1 MNYNET
7 SQWAADLGSGYSSIR
22 PLGEGGMGTLYRAH
36 KDSLDVDVVIK
47 RVKQKFKGRMD
58 ERAEA
63 NILKTLKHKYLP
75 RIYDVIE
82 SPSGYVYTIMDM
94 IPGENMQNYV
104 KTHGPVSQKLAYRWA
119 CQLCE
124 VIAYLHSQ
132 VPPILHCDI
141 KPSNIMITPNED
153 ICVIDFNTS
162 LVFSKGVLAIGA
174 TPGYAAPEQYTRP
187 GASPDTIETVP
198 LEETMPLRGYK
209 DAFAYQ
215 NVRSNKGPSGR
226 GVSNS
231 VTAAQATN
239 AGGYGTISKRTD
251 VYGIG
256 ATLYYAITGQQPGH
270 SLKDVRPITSYKL
283 KFSRSFLLIIARA
296 MKKRQEERFCD
307 AQEML
312 RALQDIHA
320 IDGRY
325 KKVVHS
331 QRVVAAV
338 SLVLAVSGTLAILFG
353 VQRIGVERYAAY
365 DALVRK
371 GRTAAD
377 EMRFDEAEQ
386 DLQQAIA
393 IYDDQLE
400 AYVEQAVLL
409 YRQGKYQECI
419 DAVETTQSRELKYYS
434 RQSVANLYNV
444 AAEAYYEL
452 ESYESAATM
461 YQKAIGYSPDILS
474 YYQGETTALIQLGD
488 YSGADEVLAEMAKA
502 VPDAEQSGAYQVV
515 QSELL
520 RKQGDLPDALDAARK
535 AIGSADG
542 NDQLAR
548 AYRLA
553 ASICEDIGDSMLSE
567 EINLLNQGIEQL
579 PDGYYNALAG
589 QLASAYIRQAEA
601 TGNPGYQ
608 KDALRTYQQLEKNG
622 NTTLEVRL
630 NIAMLQ
636 YQLHDFS
643 KAIDGIFYP
652 YHEDLK
658 DVFQE
663 MPLGNASAMMNQG
676 LSIWKGKWSGK
687 GHATHV
693 SGIIGADFDNG
704 KGICGVAPNAKL
716 YGVDWS
722 DSPLYRTI
730 DKKKPTFG
738 DGSNLYCMKIAM
750 LYLVVE
756 KQCQVINISQSA
768 FGVEVRCNASNN
780 NDDAINVINKFNEE
794 FASFLKYVR
803 ELSKMEFIICK
814 CANNDNNHDL
824 FFSKD
829 ADDDFNLPYILH
841 HKKFIS
847 ISAARIR
854 NVLRDKATGQYTI
867 VFTPMISAQN
877 GIMDVFMSAESQ
889 NYEASIVSA
898 TCVSCPDLKVSNN
911 RISNLVFTANQPLR
925 IDIQLDYHDYCSME
939 VKAYGNQV

>member
-7 SQWAADLGSGYSSIR
+7 SQWAADLGSGYSAIR

-141 KPSNIMITPNED
+141 KPSNIMITPADD

-187 GASPDTIETVP
+187 GAPDTIETVP

-215 NVRSNKGPSGR
+215 NVRSNKDPSGR

-296 MKKRQEERFCD
+296 MMKRQEERFCD

-474 YYQGETTALIQLGD
+474 YYQGEATALIQLGD

-643 KAIDGIFYP
+643 KAMEMLQALKKDYP
-652 YHEDLK
+652 KDYRVYKWLAFVQGELDLQNGASYTK
-658 DVFQE
+658 T
-663 MPLGNASAMMNQG
+663 LGYYETAAE
-676 LSIWKGKWSGK
+676 
-687 GHATHV
+687 
-693 SGIIGADFDNG
+693 
-704 KGICGVAPNAKL
+704 
-716 YGVDWS
+716 
-722 DSPLYRTI
+722 LYRAEQA
-730 DKKKPTFG
+730 
-738 DGSNLYCMKIAM
+738 S
-750 LYLVVE
+750 
-756 KQCQVINISQSA
+756 
-768 FGVEVRCNASNN
+768 GVYDPQMDELDRMARNN
-780 NDDAINVINKFNEE
+780 W
-794 FASFLKYVR
+794 
-803 ELSKMEFIICK
+803 
-814 CANNDNNHDL
+814 
-824 FFSKD
+824 
-829 ADDDFNLPYILH
+829 
-841 HKKFIS
+841 
-847 ISAARIR
+847 
-854 NVLRDKATGQYTI
+854 Q
-867 VFTPMISAQN
+867 
-877 GIMDVFMSAESQ
+877 
-889 NYEASIVSA
+889 
-898 TCVSCPDLKVSNN
+898 
-911 RISNLVFTANQPLR
+911 
-925 IDIQLDYHDYCSME
+925 
-939 VKAYGNQV
+939 

>member
-7 SQWAADLGSGYSSIR
+7 SQWAADLGSGYSAIR

-141 KPSNIMITPNED
+141 KPSNIMITPADD

-198 LEETMPLRGYK
+198 LEETIPLRGYK

-215 NVRSNKGPSGR
+215 NVRSNKDPSGR
-226 GVSNS
+226 GMSNS

-296 MKKRQEERFCD
+296 MMKRQEERFCD

-474 YYQGETTALIQLGD
+474 YYQGEATALIQLGD

-643 KAIDGIFYP
+643 KAMEMLQALKKDYP
-652 YHEDLK
+652 KDYRVYKWLAFVQGELDLQNGASYTK
-658 DVFQE
+658 T
-663 MPLGNASAMMNQG
+663 LGYYETAAE
-676 LSIWKGKWSGK
+676 
-687 GHATHV
+687 
-693 SGIIGADFDNG
+693 
-704 KGICGVAPNAKL
+704 
-716 YGVDWS
+716 
-722 DSPLYRTI
+722 LYRAEQA
-730 DKKKPTFG
+730 
-738 DGSNLYCMKIAM
+738 S
-750 LYLVVE
+750 
-756 KQCQVINISQSA
+756 
-768 FGVEVRCNASNN
+768 GVYDPQMDELDRMARNN
-780 NDDAINVINKFNEE
+780 W
-794 FASFLKYVR
+794 
-803 ELSKMEFIICK
+803 
-814 CANNDNNHDL
+814 
-824 FFSKD
+824 
-829 ADDDFNLPYILH
+829 
-841 HKKFIS
+841 
-847 ISAARIR
+847 
-854 NVLRDKATGQYTI
+854 Q
-867 VFTPMISAQN
+867 
-877 GIMDVFMSAESQ
+877 
-889 NYEASIVSA
+889 
-898 TCVSCPDLKVSNN
+898 
-911 RISNLVFTANQPLR
+911 
-925 IDIQLDYHDYCSME
+925 
-939 VKAYGNQV
+939 

>member
-7 SQWAADLGSGYSSIR
+7 SQWAADLGSGYSAIR

-82 SPSGYVYTIMDM
+82 NPSGYVYTIMDM

-141 KPSNIMITPNED
+141 KPSNIMITPAGD

-215 NVRSNKGPSGR
+215 NVRSNKDPSGR

-296 MKKRQEERFCD
+296 MMKRQEERFCD

-474 YYQGETTALIQLGD
+474 YYQGEATALIQLGD

-643 KAIDGIFYP
+643 KAMEMLQALKKDYP
-652 YHEDLK
+652 KDYRVYKWLAFVQGELDLQNGASYTK
-658 DVFQE
+658 T
-663 MPLGNASAMMNQG
+663 LGYYETAAE
-676 LSIWKGKWSGK
+676 
-687 GHATHV
+687 
-693 SGIIGADFDNG
+693 
-704 KGICGVAPNAKL
+704 
-716 YGVDWS
+716 
-722 DSPLYRTI
+722 LYRAEQA
-730 DKKKPTFG
+730 
-738 DGSNLYCMKIAM
+738 S
-750 LYLVVE
+750 
-756 KQCQVINISQSA
+756 
-768 FGVEVRCNASNN
+768 GVYDPQMDELDRMARNN
-780 NDDAINVINKFNEE
+780 W
-794 FASFLKYVR
+794 
-803 ELSKMEFIICK
+803 
-814 CANNDNNHDL
+814 
-824 FFSKD
+824 
-829 ADDDFNLPYILH
+829 
-841 HKKFIS
+841 
-847 ISAARIR
+847 
-854 NVLRDKATGQYTI
+854 Q
-867 VFTPMISAQN
+867 
-877 GIMDVFMSAESQ
+877 
-889 NYEASIVSA
+889 
-898 TCVSCPDLKVSNN
+898 
-911 RISNLVFTANQPLR
+911 
-925 IDIQLDYHDYCSME
+925 
-939 VKAYGNQV
+939 

>member
-1 MNYNET
+1 MCMNYNET
-7 SQWAADLGSGYSSIR
+7 SQWAADLGSGYSAIR

-141 KPSNIMITPNED
+141 KPSNIMITPADD

-215 NVRSNKGPSGR
+215 NVRSNKDPSGR

-296 MKKRQEERFCD
+296 MMKRQEERFCD

-434 RQSVANLYNV
+434 KQSVANLYNV

-474 YYQGETTALIQLGD
+474 YYQGEATALIQLGD

-643 KAIDGIFYP
+643 KAMEMLQALKKDYP
-652 YHEDLK
+652 KDYRVYKWLAFVQGELDLQNGASYTK
-658 DVFQE
+658 T
-663 MPLGNASAMMNQG
+663 LGYYETAAE
-676 LSIWKGKWSGK
+676 
-687 GHATHV
+687 
-693 SGIIGADFDNG
+693 
-704 KGICGVAPNAKL
+704 
-716 YGVDWS
+716 
-722 DSPLYRTI
+722 LYRAEQA
-730 DKKKPTFG
+730 
-738 DGSNLYCMKIAM
+738 S
-750 LYLVVE
+750 
-756 KQCQVINISQSA
+756 
-768 FGVEVRCNASNN
+768 GVYDPQMDELDRMARNN
-780 NDDAINVINKFNEE
+780 W
-794 FASFLKYVR
+794 
-803 ELSKMEFIICK
+803 
-814 CANNDNNHDL
+814 
-824 FFSKD
+824 
-829 ADDDFNLPYILH
+829 
-841 HKKFIS
+841 
-847 ISAARIR
+847 
-854 NVLRDKATGQYTI
+854 Q
-867 VFTPMISAQN
+867 
-877 GIMDVFMSAESQ
+877 
-889 NYEASIVSA
+889 
-898 TCVSCPDLKVSNN
+898 
-911 RISNLVFTANQPLR
+911 
-925 IDIQLDYHDYCSME
+925 
-939 VKAYGNQV
+939 

>member
-1 MNYNET
+1 MNYNEI
-7 SQWAADLGSGYSSIR
+7 SQWAADLGSGYSAIR

-141 KPSNIMITPNED
+141 KPSNIMITPAGD

-215 NVRSNKGPSGR
+215 NVRSNKDPSGR

-296 MKKRQEERFCD
+296 MMKRQEERFCD

-400 AYVEQAVLL
+400 AYVEQVVLL

-474 YYQGETTALIQLGD
+474 YYQGEATALIQLGD

-643 KAIDGIFYP
+643 KAMEMLQALKKDYP
-652 YHEDLK
+652 KDYRVYKWLAFVQGELDLQNGASYTK
-658 DVFQE
+658 T
-663 MPLGNASAMMNQG
+663 LGYYETAAE
-676 LSIWKGKWSGK
+676 
-687 GHATHV
+687 
-693 SGIIGADFDNG
+693 
-704 KGICGVAPNAKL
+704 
-716 YGVDWS
+716 
-722 DSPLYRTI
+722 LYRAEQA
-730 DKKKPTFG
+730 
-738 DGSNLYCMKIAM
+738 S
-750 LYLVVE
+750 
-756 KQCQVINISQSA
+756 
-768 FGVEVRCNASNN
+768 GVYDPQMDELDRMARNN
-780 NDDAINVINKFNEE
+780 W
-794 FASFLKYVR
+794 
-803 ELSKMEFIICK
+803 
-814 CANNDNNHDL
+814 
-824 FFSKD
+824 
-829 ADDDFNLPYILH
+829 
-841 HKKFIS
+841 
-847 ISAARIR
+847 
-854 NVLRDKATGQYTI
+854 Q
-867 VFTPMISAQN
+867 
-877 GIMDVFMSAESQ
+877 
-889 NYEASIVSA
+889 
-898 TCVSCPDLKVSNN
+898 
-911 RISNLVFTANQPLR
+911 
-925 IDIQLDYHDYCSME
+925 
-939 VKAYGNQV
+939 

>member
-1 MNYNET
+1 MCMNYNET
-7 SQWAADLGSGYSSIR
+7 SQWAADLGSGYSAIR

-141 KPSNIMITPNED
+141 KPSNIMITPADD

-198 LEETMPLRGYK
+198 LEETIPLRGYK

-215 NVRSNKGPSGR
+215 NVRSNKDPSGR
-226 GVSNS
+226 GMSNS

-296 MKKRQEERFCD
+296 MMKRQEERFCD

-474 YYQGETTALIQLGD
+474 YYQGEATALIQLGD

-643 KAIDGIFYP
+643 KAMEMLQALKKDYP
-652 YHEDLK
+652 KDYRVYKWLAFVQGELDLQNGASYTK
-658 DVFQE
+658 T
-663 MPLGNASAMMNQG
+663 LGYYETAAE
-676 LSIWKGKWSGK
+676 
-687 GHATHV
+687 
-693 SGIIGADFDNG
+693 
-704 KGICGVAPNAKL
+704 
-716 YGVDWS
+716 
-722 DSPLYRTI
+722 LYRAEQA
-730 DKKKPTFG
+730 
-738 DGSNLYCMKIAM
+738 S
-750 LYLVVE
+750 
-756 KQCQVINISQSA
+756 
-768 FGVEVRCNASNN
+768 GVYDPQMDELDRMARNN
-780 NDDAINVINKFNEE
+780 W
-794 FASFLKYVR
+794 
-803 ELSKMEFIICK
+803 
-814 CANNDNNHDL
+814 
-824 FFSKD
+824 
-829 ADDDFNLPYILH
+829 
-841 HKKFIS
+841 
-847 ISAARIR
+847 
-854 NVLRDKATGQYTI
+854 Q
-867 VFTPMISAQN
+867 
-877 GIMDVFMSAESQ
+877 
-889 NYEASIVSA
+889 
-898 TCVSCPDLKVSNN
+898 
-911 RISNLVFTANQPLR
+911 
-925 IDIQLDYHDYCSME
+925 
-939 VKAYGNQV
+939 

>member
-7 SQWAADLGSGYSSIR
+7 SQWAADLGSGYSAIR

-141 KPSNIMITPNED
+141 KPSNIMITPAGD

-215 NVRSNKGPSGR
+215 NVRSNKDPSGR

-296 MKKRQEERFCD
+296 MMKRQEERFCD

-474 YYQGETTALIQLGD
+474 YYQGEATALIQLGD

-567 EINLLNQGIEQL
+567 EINLLNQGIEPL

-643 KAIDGIFYP
+643 KAMEMLQALKKDYP
-652 YHEDLK
+652 KDYRVYKWLAFVQGELDLQNGASYTK
-658 DVFQE
+658 T
-663 MPLGNASAMMNQG
+663 LGYYETAAE
-676 LSIWKGKWSGK
+676 
-687 GHATHV
+687 
-693 SGIIGADFDNG
+693 
-704 KGICGVAPNAKL
+704 
-716 YGVDWS
+716 
-722 DSPLYRTI
+722 LYRAEQA
-730 DKKKPTFG
+730 
-738 DGSNLYCMKIAM
+738 S
-750 LYLVVE
+750 
-756 KQCQVINISQSA
+756 
-768 FGVEVRCNASNN
+768 GVYDPQMDELDRMARNN
-780 NDDAINVINKFNEE
+780 W
-794 FASFLKYVR
+794 
-803 ELSKMEFIICK
+803 
-814 CANNDNNHDL
+814 
-824 FFSKD
+824 
-829 ADDDFNLPYILH
+829 
-841 HKKFIS
+841 
-847 ISAARIR
+847 
-854 NVLRDKATGQYTI
+854 Q
-867 VFTPMISAQN
+867 
-877 GIMDVFMSAESQ
+877 
-889 NYEASIVSA
+889 
-898 TCVSCPDLKVSNN
+898 
-911 RISNLVFTANQPLR
+911 
-925 IDIQLDYHDYCSME
+925 
-939 VKAYGNQV
+939 

>member
-7 SQWAADLGSGYSSIR
+7 SQWAADLGSGYSAIR

-141 KPSNIMITPNED
+141 KPSNIMITPAGD

-215 NVRSNKGPSGR
+215 NVRSNKDPSGR

-296 MKKRQEERFCD
+296 MMKRQEERFCD

-474 YYQGETTALIQLGD
+474 YYQGEAPALIQLGD

-643 KAIDGIFYP
+643 KAMEMLQALKKDYP
-652 YHEDLK
+652 KDYRVYKWLAFVQGELDLQNGASYTK
-658 DVFQE
+658 T
-663 MPLGNASAMMNQG
+663 LGYYETAAE
-676 LSIWKGKWSGK
+676 
-687 GHATHV
+687 
-693 SGIIGADFDNG
+693 
-704 KGICGVAPNAKL
+704 
-716 YGVDWS
+716 
-722 DSPLYRTI
+722 LYRAEQA
-730 DKKKPTFG
+730 
-738 DGSNLYCMKIAM
+738 S
-750 LYLVVE
+750 
-756 KQCQVINISQSA
+756 
-768 FGVEVRCNASNN
+768 GVYDPQMDELDRMARNN
-780 NDDAINVINKFNEE
+780 W
-794 FASFLKYVR
+794 
-803 ELSKMEFIICK
+803 
-814 CANNDNNHDL
+814 
-824 FFSKD
+824 
-829 ADDDFNLPYILH
+829 
-841 HKKFIS
+841 
-847 ISAARIR
+847 
-854 NVLRDKATGQYTI
+854 Q
-867 VFTPMISAQN
+867 
-877 GIMDVFMSAESQ
+877 
-889 NYEASIVSA
+889 
-898 TCVSCPDLKVSNN
+898 
-911 RISNLVFTANQPLR
+911 
-925 IDIQLDYHDYCSME
+925 
-939 VKAYGNQV
+939 

>member
-7 SQWAADLGSGYSSIR
+7 SQWAADLGSGYSAIR

-58 ERAEA
+58 ERAGA

-141 KPSNIMITPNED
+141 KPSNIMITPADD

-215 NVRSNKGPSGR
+215 NVRSNKDPSGR

-296 MKKRQEERFCD
+296 MMKRQEERFCD

-474 YYQGETTALIQLGD
+474 YYQGEATALIQLGD

-643 KAIDGIFYP
+643 KAMEMLQALKKDYP
-652 YHEDLK
+652 KDYRVYKWLAFVQGELDLQNGASYTK
-658 DVFQE
+658 
-663 MPLGNASAMMNQG
+663 PLGYYETAAE
-676 LSIWKGKWSGK
+676 
-687 GHATHV
+687 
-693 SGIIGADFDNG
+693 
-704 KGICGVAPNAKL
+704 
-716 YGVDWS
+716 
-722 DSPLYRTI
+722 LYRAEQA
-730 DKKKPTFG
+730 
-738 DGSNLYCMKIAM
+738 S
-750 LYLVVE
+750 
-756 KQCQVINISQSA
+756 
-768 FGVEVRCNASNN
+768 GVYDPQMDELDRMARNN
-780 NDDAINVINKFNEE
+780 W
-794 FASFLKYVR
+794 
-803 ELSKMEFIICK
+803 
-814 CANNDNNHDL
+814 
-824 FFSKD
+824 
-829 ADDDFNLPYILH
+829 
-841 HKKFIS
+841 
-847 ISAARIR
+847 
-854 NVLRDKATGQYTI
+854 Q
-867 VFTPMISAQN
+867 
-877 GIMDVFMSAESQ
+877 
-889 NYEASIVSA
+889 
-898 TCVSCPDLKVSNN
+898 
-911 RISNLVFTANQPLR
+911 
-925 IDIQLDYHDYCSME
+925 
-939 VKAYGNQV
+939 

>member
-7 SQWAADLGSGYSSIR
+7 SQWAADLGSGYSAIR

-36 KDSLDVDVVIK
+36 KDSLDIDVVIK

-141 KPSNIMITPNED
+141 KPSNIMITPADD

-215 NVRSNKGPSGR
+215 NVRSNKDPSGR

-296 MKKRQEERFCD
+296 MMKRQEERFCD

-474 YYQGETTALIQLGD
+474 YYQGEATALIQLGD

-643 KAIDGIFYP
+643 KAMEMLQALKKDYP
-652 YHEDLK
+652 KDYRVYKWLAFVQGELDLQNGASYTK
-658 DVFQE
+658 T
-663 MPLGNASAMMNQG
+663 LGYYETAAE
-676 LSIWKGKWSGK
+676 
-687 GHATHV
+687 
-693 SGIIGADFDNG
+693 
-704 KGICGVAPNAKL
+704 
-716 YGVDWS
+716 
-722 DSPLYRTI
+722 LYRAEQA
-730 DKKKPTFG
+730 
-738 DGSNLYCMKIAM
+738 S
-750 LYLVVE
+750 
-756 KQCQVINISQSA
+756 
-768 FGVEVRCNASNN
+768 GVYDPQMDELDRMARNN
-780 NDDAINVINKFNEE
+780 W
-794 FASFLKYVR
+794 
-803 ELSKMEFIICK
+803 
-814 CANNDNNHDL
+814 
-824 FFSKD
+824 
-829 ADDDFNLPYILH
+829 
-841 HKKFIS
+841 
-847 ISAARIR
+847 
-854 NVLRDKATGQYTI
+854 Q
-867 VFTPMISAQN
+867 
-877 GIMDVFMSAESQ
+877 
-889 NYEASIVSA
+889 
-898 TCVSCPDLKVSNN
+898 
-911 RISNLVFTANQPLR
+911 
-925 IDIQLDYHDYCSME
+925 
-939 VKAYGNQV
+939 

>member
-7 SQWAADLGSGYSSIR
+7 SQWAADLGSGYSAIR

-141 KPSNIMITPNED
+141 KPSNIMITPAGD

-215 NVRSNKGPSGR
+215 NVRSNKDPSGR

-296 MKKRQEERFCD
+296 MMKRQEERFCD

-474 YYQGETTALIQLGD
+474 YYQGEATALIQLGD

-643 KAIDGIFYP
+643 KAMEMLQALKKDYP
-652 YHEDLK
+652 K
-658 DVFQE
+658 DYRVYKWLAFVQGE
-663 MPLGNASAMMNQG
+663 LDSQNGASYTKTLGYYETAAE
-676 LSIWKGKWSGK
+676 
-687 GHATHV
+687 
-693 SGIIGADFDNG
+693 
-704 KGICGVAPNAKL
+704 
-716 YGVDWS
+716 
-722 DSPLYRTI
+722 LYRAEQA
-730 DKKKPTFG
+730 
-738 DGSNLYCMKIAM
+738 S
-750 LYLVVE
+750 
-756 KQCQVINISQSA
+756 
-768 FGVEVRCNASNN
+768 GVYDPQMDELDRMARNN
-780 NDDAINVINKFNEE
+780 W
-794 FASFLKYVR
+794 
-803 ELSKMEFIICK
+803 
-814 CANNDNNHDL
+814 
-824 FFSKD
+824 
-829 ADDDFNLPYILH
+829 
-841 HKKFIS
+841 
-847 ISAARIR
+847 
-854 NVLRDKATGQYTI
+854 Q
-867 VFTPMISAQN
+867 
-877 GIMDVFMSAESQ
+877 
-889 NYEASIVSA
+889 
-898 TCVSCPDLKVSNN
+898 
-911 RISNLVFTANQPLR
+911 
-925 IDIQLDYHDYCSME
+925 
-939 VKAYGNQV
+939 

>member
-7 SQWAADLGSGYSSIR
+7 SQWAADFGSGYSAIR

-141 KPSNIMITPNED
+141 KPSNIMITPADD

-215 NVRSNKGPSGR
+215 NVRSNKDPSGR

-296 MKKRQEERFCD
+296 MMKRQEERFCD

-474 YYQGETTALIQLGD
+474 YYQGEATALIQLGD

-643 KAIDGIFYP
+643 KAMEMLQALKKDYP
-652 YHEDLK
+652 KDYRVYKWLAFVQGELDLQNGASYTK
-658 DVFQE
+658 T
-663 MPLGNASAMMNQG
+663 LGYYETAAE
-676 LSIWKGKWSGK
+676 
-687 GHATHV
+687 
-693 SGIIGADFDNG
+693 
-704 KGICGVAPNAKL
+704 
-716 YGVDWS
+716 
-722 DSPLYRTI
+722 LYRAEQA
-730 DKKKPTFG
+730 
-738 DGSNLYCMKIAM
+738 S
-750 LYLVVE
+750 
-756 KQCQVINISQSA
+756 
-768 FGVEVRCNASNN
+768 GVYDPQMDELDRMARNN
-780 NDDAINVINKFNEE
+780 W
-794 FASFLKYVR
+794 
-803 ELSKMEFIICK
+803 
-814 CANNDNNHDL
+814 
-824 FFSKD
+824 
-829 ADDDFNLPYILH
+829 
-841 HKKFIS
+841 
-847 ISAARIR
+847 
-854 NVLRDKATGQYTI
+854 Q
-867 VFTPMISAQN
+867 
-877 GIMDVFMSAESQ
+877 
-889 NYEASIVSA
+889 
-898 TCVSCPDLKVSNN
+898 
-911 RISNLVFTANQPLR
+911 
-925 IDIQLDYHDYCSME
+925 
-939 VKAYGNQV
+939 

>member
-7 SQWAADLGSGYSSIR
+7 SQWAADLGSGYSAIR

-124 VIAYLHSQ
+124 VIAYLHTQ

-141 KPSNIMITPNED
+141 KPSNIMITPADD

-215 NVRSNKGPSGR
+215 NVRSNKDPSGR

-296 MKKRQEERFCD
+296 MMKRQEERFCD

-474 YYQGETTALIQLGD
+474 YYQGEATALIQLGD

-643 KAIDGIFYP
+643 KAMEMLQALKKDYP
-652 YHEDLK
+652 KDYRVYKWLAFVQGELDLQNGASYTK
-658 DVFQE
+658 T
-663 MPLGNASAMMNQG
+663 LGYYETAAE
-676 LSIWKGKWSGK
+676 
-687 GHATHV
+687 
-693 SGIIGADFDNG
+693 
-704 KGICGVAPNAKL
+704 
-716 YGVDWS
+716 
-722 DSPLYRTI
+722 LYRAEQA
-730 DKKKPTFG
+730 
-738 DGSNLYCMKIAM
+738 S
-750 LYLVVE
+750 
-756 KQCQVINISQSA
+756 
-768 FGVEVRCNASNN
+768 GVYDPQMDELDRMARNN
-780 NDDAINVINKFNEE
+780 W
-794 FASFLKYVR
+794 
-803 ELSKMEFIICK
+803 
-814 CANNDNNHDL
+814 
-824 FFSKD
+824 
-829 ADDDFNLPYILH
+829 
-841 HKKFIS
+841 
-847 ISAARIR
+847 
-854 NVLRDKATGQYTI
+854 Q
-867 VFTPMISAQN
+867 
-877 GIMDVFMSAESQ
+877 
-889 NYEASIVSA
+889 
-898 TCVSCPDLKVSNN
+898 
-911 RISNLVFTANQPLR
+911 
-925 IDIQLDYHDYCSME
+925 
-939 VKAYGNQV
+939 

>member
-7 SQWAADLGSGYSSIR
+7 SQWAADLGSGYSAIR

-63 NILKTLKHKYLP
+63 NILKMLKHKYLP

-141 KPSNIMITPNED
+141 KPSNIMITPAGD

-215 NVRSNKGPSGR
+215 NVRSNKDPSGR

-296 MKKRQEERFCD
+296 MMKRQEERFCD

-474 YYQGETTALIQLGD
+474 YYQGEATALIQLGD

-643 KAIDGIFYP
+643 KAMEMLQALKKDYP
-652 YHEDLK
+652 KDYRVYKWLAFVQGELDLQNGASYTK
-658 DVFQE
+658 T
-663 MPLGNASAMMNQG
+663 LGYYETAAE
-676 LSIWKGKWSGK
+676 
-687 GHATHV
+687 
-693 SGIIGADFDNG
+693 
-704 KGICGVAPNAKL
+704 
-716 YGVDWS
+716 
-722 DSPLYRTI
+722 LYRAEQA
-730 DKKKPTFG
+730 
-738 DGSNLYCMKIAM
+738 S
-750 LYLVVE
+750 
-756 KQCQVINISQSA
+756 
-768 FGVEVRCNASNN
+768 GVYDPQMDELDRMARNN
-780 NDDAINVINKFNEE
+780 W
-794 FASFLKYVR
+794 
-803 ELSKMEFIICK
+803 
-814 CANNDNNHDL
+814 
-824 FFSKD
+824 
-829 ADDDFNLPYILH
+829 
-841 HKKFIS
+841 
-847 ISAARIR
+847 
-854 NVLRDKATGQYTI
+854 Q
-867 VFTPMISAQN
+867 
-877 GIMDVFMSAESQ
+877 
-889 NYEASIVSA
+889 
-898 TCVSCPDLKVSNN
+898 
-911 RISNLVFTANQPLR
+911 
-925 IDIQLDYHDYCSME
+925 
-939 VKAYGNQV
+939 

>member
-7 SQWAADLGSGYSSIR
+7 SQWAADLGSGYSAIR

-141 KPSNIMITPNED
+141 KPSNIMITPADD

-215 NVRSNKGPSGR
+215 NVRSNKDPSGR

-296 MKKRQEERFCD
+296 MMKRQEERFCD

-474 YYQGETTALIQLGD
+474 YYQGEATALIQLGD

-579 PDGYYNALAG
+579 HDGYYNALAG

-643 KAIDGIFYP
+643 KAMEMLQALKKDYP
-652 YHEDLK
+652 KDYRVYKWLAFVQGELDLQNGASYTK
-658 DVFQE
+658 T
-663 MPLGNASAMMNQG
+663 LGYYETAAE
-676 LSIWKGKWSGK
+676 
-687 GHATHV
+687 
-693 SGIIGADFDNG
+693 
-704 KGICGVAPNAKL
+704 
-716 YGVDWS
+716 
-722 DSPLYRTI
+722 LYRAEQA
-730 DKKKPTFG
+730 
-738 DGSNLYCMKIAM
+738 S
-750 LYLVVE
+750 
-756 KQCQVINISQSA
+756 
-768 FGVEVRCNASNN
+768 GVYDPQMDELDRMARNN
-780 NDDAINVINKFNEE
+780 W
-794 FASFLKYVR
+794 
-803 ELSKMEFIICK
+803 
-814 CANNDNNHDL
+814 
-824 FFSKD
+824 
-829 ADDDFNLPYILH
+829 
-841 HKKFIS
+841 
-847 ISAARIR
+847 
-854 NVLRDKATGQYTI
+854 Q
-867 VFTPMISAQN
+867 
-877 GIMDVFMSAESQ
+877 
-889 NYEASIVSA
+889 
-898 TCVSCPDLKVSNN
+898 
-911 RISNLVFTANQPLR
+911 
-925 IDIQLDYHDYCSME
+925 
-939 VKAYGNQV
+939 

>member
-1 MNYNET
+1 MCMNYNET
-7 SQWAADLGSGYSSIR
+7 SQWAADLGSSYSAIR

-141 KPSNIMITPNED
+141 KPSNIMITPADD

-215 NVRSNKGPSGR
+215 NVRSNKDPSGR

-296 MKKRQEERFCD
+296 MMKRQEERFCD

-474 YYQGETTALIQLGD
+474 YYQGEATALIQLGD

-643 KAIDGIFYP
+643 KAMEMLQALKKDYP
-652 YHEDLK
+652 KDYRVYKWLAFVQGELDLQNGASYTK
-658 DVFQE
+658 T
-663 MPLGNASAMMNQG
+663 LGYYETAAE
-676 LSIWKGKWSGK
+676 
-687 GHATHV
+687 
-693 SGIIGADFDNG
+693 
-704 KGICGVAPNAKL
+704 
-716 YGVDWS
+716 
-722 DSPLYRTI
+722 LYRAEQA
-730 DKKKPTFG
+730 
-738 DGSNLYCMKIAM
+738 S
-750 LYLVVE
+750 
-756 KQCQVINISQSA
+756 
-768 FGVEVRCNASNN
+768 GVYDPQMDELDRMARNN
-780 NDDAINVINKFNEE
+780 W
-794 FASFLKYVR
+794 
-803 ELSKMEFIICK
+803 
-814 CANNDNNHDL
+814 
-824 FFSKD
+824 
-829 ADDDFNLPYILH
+829 
-841 HKKFIS
+841 
-847 ISAARIR
+847 
-854 NVLRDKATGQYTI
+854 Q
-867 VFTPMISAQN
+867 
-877 GIMDVFMSAESQ
+877 
-889 NYEASIVSA
+889 
-898 TCVSCPDLKVSNN
+898 
-911 RISNLVFTANQPLR
+911 
-925 IDIQLDYHDYCSME
+925 
-939 VKAYGNQV
+939 

>member
-1 MNYNET
+1 MCMNYNET

-296 MKKRQEERFCD
+296 MMKRQEERFCD

-452 ESYESAATM
+452 ESYESAAMM

-474 YYQGETTALIQLGD
+474 YYQGEATALIQLGD
-488 YSGADEVLAEMAKA
+488 YSGADEVLAEMVKA

-548 AYRLA
+548 AYHLA

-643 KAIDGIFYP
+643 KAMEMLQALKNDYP
-652 YHEDLK
+652 KDYRVYKWLAFVQGELDLQNGASYTK
-658 DVFQE
+658 T
-663 MPLGNASAMMNQG
+663 LGYYETAAE
-676 LSIWKGKWSGK
+676 
-687 GHATHV
+687 
-693 SGIIGADFDNG
+693 
-704 KGICGVAPNAKL
+704 
-716 YGVDWS
+716 
-722 DSPLYRTI
+722 LYRAEQA
-730 DKKKPTFG
+730 
-738 DGSNLYCMKIAM
+738 S
-750 LYLVVE
+750 
-756 KQCQVINISQSA
+756 
-768 FGVEVRCNASNN
+768 GVYDPQMDELDRMARNN
-780 NDDAINVINKFNEE
+780 W
-794 FASFLKYVR
+794 
-803 ELSKMEFIICK
+803 
-814 CANNDNNHDL
+814 
-824 FFSKD
+824 
-829 ADDDFNLPYILH
+829 
-841 HKKFIS
+841 
-847 ISAARIR
+847 
-854 NVLRDKATGQYTI
+854 Q
-867 VFTPMISAQN
+867 
-877 GIMDVFMSAESQ
+877 
-889 NYEASIVSA
+889 
-898 TCVSCPDLKVSNN
+898 
-911 RISNLVFTANQPLR
+911 
-925 IDIQLDYHDYCSME
+925 
-939 VKAYGNQV
+939 

>member
-7 SQWAADLGSGYSSIR
+7 SQWAADLGSGYSAIR

-141 KPSNIMITPNED
+141 KPSNIMITPAGD

-215 NVRSNKGPSGR
+215 NVRSNKDPSGR

-296 MKKRQEERFCD
+296 MMKRQEERFCD

-474 YYQGETTALIQLGD
+474 YYQGEATALIQLGD

-502 VPDAEQSGAYQVV
+502 VPDAERSGAYQVV

-643 KAIDGIFYP
+643 KAMEMLQALKKDYP
-652 YHEDLK
+652 KDYRVYKWLAFVQGELDLQNGASYTK
-658 DVFQE
+658 T
-663 MPLGNASAMMNQG
+663 LGYYETAAE
-676 LSIWKGKWSGK
+676 
-687 GHATHV
+687 
-693 SGIIGADFDNG
+693 
-704 KGICGVAPNAKL
+704 
-716 YGVDWS
+716 
-722 DSPLYRTI
+722 LYRAEQASGVY
-730 DKKKPTFG
+730 DPQM
-738 DGSNLYCMKIAM
+738 DELDCMA
-750 LYLVVE
+750 
-756 KQCQVINISQSA
+756 
-768 FGVEVRCNASNN
+768 RNN
-780 NDDAINVINKFNEE
+780 W
-794 FASFLKYVR
+794 
-803 ELSKMEFIICK
+803 
-814 CANNDNNHDL
+814 
-824 FFSKD
+824 
-829 ADDDFNLPYILH
+829 
-841 HKKFIS
+841 
-847 ISAARIR
+847 
-854 NVLRDKATGQYTI
+854 Q
-867 VFTPMISAQN
+867 
-877 GIMDVFMSAESQ
+877 
-889 NYEASIVSA
+889 
-898 TCVSCPDLKVSNN
+898 
-911 RISNLVFTANQPLR
+911 
-925 IDIQLDYHDYCSME
+925 
-939 VKAYGNQV
+939 

>member
-7 SQWAADLGSGYSSIR
+7 SQWAADLGSGYSAIR

-141 KPSNIMITPNED
+141 KPSNIMITPAGD

-215 NVRSNKGPSGR
+215 NVRSNKDPSGR

-296 MKKRQEERFCD
+296 MMKRQEERFCD

-434 RQSVANLYNV
+434 RQSVVNLYNV

-474 YYQGETTALIQLGD
+474 YYQGEATALIQLGD

-643 KAIDGIFYP
+643 KAMEMLQALKKDYP
-652 YHEDLK
+652 KDYRVYKWLAFVQGELDLQNGASYTK
-658 DVFQE
+658 T
-663 MPLGNASAMMNQG
+663 LGYYETAAE
-676 LSIWKGKWSGK
+676 
-687 GHATHV
+687 
-693 SGIIGADFDNG
+693 
-704 KGICGVAPNAKL
+704 
-716 YGVDWS
+716 
-722 DSPLYRTI
+722 LYRAEQA
-730 DKKKPTFG
+730 
-738 DGSNLYCMKIAM
+738 S
-750 LYLVVE
+750 
-756 KQCQVINISQSA
+756 
-768 FGVEVRCNASNN
+768 GVYDPQMDELDRMARNN
-780 NDDAINVINKFNEE
+780 W
-794 FASFLKYVR
+794 
-803 ELSKMEFIICK
+803 
-814 CANNDNNHDL
+814 
-824 FFSKD
+824 
-829 ADDDFNLPYILH
+829 
-841 HKKFIS
+841 
-847 ISAARIR
+847 
-854 NVLRDKATGQYTI
+854 Q
-867 VFTPMISAQN
+867 
-877 GIMDVFMSAESQ
+877 
-889 NYEASIVSA
+889 
-898 TCVSCPDLKVSNN
+898 
-911 RISNLVFTANQPLR
+911 
-925 IDIQLDYHDYCSME
+925 
-939 VKAYGNQV
+939 

>member
-1 MNYNET
+1 MCMNYNET
-7 SQWAADLGSGYSSIR
+7 SQWAADLGSGYSAIR

-141 KPSNIMITPNED
+141 KPSNIMITPAGD

-215 NVRSNKGPSGR
+215 NVSSNKDPSGR

-296 MKKRQEERFCD
+296 MMKRQEERFCD

-474 YYQGETTALIQLGD
+474 YYQGEATALIQLGD

-643 KAIDGIFYP
+643 KAMEMLQALKKDYP
-652 YHEDLK
+652 KDYRVYKWLAFVQGELDLQNGASYTK
-658 DVFQE
+658 T
-663 MPLGNASAMMNQG
+663 LGYYETAAE
-676 LSIWKGKWSGK
+676 
-687 GHATHV
+687 
-693 SGIIGADFDNG
+693 
-704 KGICGVAPNAKL
+704 
-716 YGVDWS
+716 
-722 DSPLYRTI
+722 LYRAEQA
-730 DKKKPTFG
+730 
-738 DGSNLYCMKIAM
+738 S
-750 LYLVVE
+750 
-756 KQCQVINISQSA
+756 
-768 FGVEVRCNASNN
+768 GVYDPQMDELDRMARNN
-780 NDDAINVINKFNEE
+780 W
-794 FASFLKYVR
+794 
-803 ELSKMEFIICK
+803 
-814 CANNDNNHDL
+814 
-824 FFSKD
+824 
-829 ADDDFNLPYILH
+829 
-841 HKKFIS
+841 
-847 ISAARIR
+847 
-854 NVLRDKATGQYTI
+854 Q
-867 VFTPMISAQN
+867 
-877 GIMDVFMSAESQ
+877 
-889 NYEASIVSA
+889 
-898 TCVSCPDLKVSNN
+898 
-911 RISNLVFTANQPLR
+911 
-925 IDIQLDYHDYCSME
+925 
-939 VKAYGNQV
+939 

>member
-7 SQWAADLGSGYSSIR
+7 SQWAADLGSGYSAIR

-141 KPSNIMITPNED
+141 KPSNIMITPAGD

-215 NVRSNKGPSGR
+215 NVRSNKDPSGR

-296 MKKRQEERFCD
+296 MMKRQEERFCD

-474 YYQGETTALIQLGD
+474 YYQGEATALIQLGD

-643 KAIDGIFYP
+643 KAMEMLQALKKDYP
-652 YHEDLK
+652 KDNRVYKWLAVVQGELDLQNGASYTK
-658 DVFQE
+658 T
-663 MPLGNASAMMNQG
+663 LGYYETAAE
-676 LSIWKGKWSGK
+676 
-687 GHATHV
+687 
-693 SGIIGADFDNG
+693 
-704 KGICGVAPNAKL
+704 
-716 YGVDWS
+716 
-722 DSPLYRTI
+722 LYRAEQA
-730 DKKKPTFG
+730 
-738 DGSNLYCMKIAM
+738 S
-750 LYLVVE
+750 
-756 KQCQVINISQSA
+756 
-768 FGVEVRCNASNN
+768 GVYDPQMDELDRMARNN
-780 NDDAINVINKFNEE
+780 W
-794 FASFLKYVR
+794 
-803 ELSKMEFIICK
+803 
-814 CANNDNNHDL
+814 
-824 FFSKD
+824 
-829 ADDDFNLPYILH
+829 
-841 HKKFIS
+841 
-847 ISAARIR
+847 
-854 NVLRDKATGQYTI
+854 Q
-867 VFTPMISAQN
+867 
-877 GIMDVFMSAESQ
+877 
-889 NYEASIVSA
+889 
-898 TCVSCPDLKVSNN
+898 
-911 RISNLVFTANQPLR
+911 
-925 IDIQLDYHDYCSME
+925 
-939 VKAYGNQV
+939 

>member
-7 SQWAADLGSGYSSIR
+7 SQWAADLGSGYSAIR

-141 KPSNIMITPNED
+141 KPSNIMITPADD

-215 NVRSNKGPSGR
+215 NVRSNKDPSGR

-296 MKKRQEERFCD
+296 MMKRQEERFCD

-474 YYQGETTALIQLGD
+474 YYQGEATALIQLGD

-520 RKQGDLPDALDAARK
+520 RKRGDLPDALDAARK

-643 KAIDGIFYP
+643 KAMEMLQALKKDYP
-652 YHEDLK
+652 KDYRVYKWLAFVQGELDLQNGASYTK
-658 DVFQE
+658 T
-663 MPLGNASAMMNQG
+663 LGYYETAAE
-676 LSIWKGKWSGK
+676 
-687 GHATHV
+687 
-693 SGIIGADFDNG
+693 
-704 KGICGVAPNAKL
+704 
-716 YGVDWS
+716 
-722 DSPLYRTI
+722 LYRAEQA
-730 DKKKPTFG
+730 
-738 DGSNLYCMKIAM
+738 S
-750 LYLVVE
+750 
-756 KQCQVINISQSA
+756 
-768 FGVEVRCNASNN
+768 GVYDPQMDELDRMARNN
-780 NDDAINVINKFNEE
+780 W
-794 FASFLKYVR
+794 
-803 ELSKMEFIICK
+803 
-814 CANNDNNHDL
+814 
-824 FFSKD
+824 
-829 ADDDFNLPYILH
+829 
-841 HKKFIS
+841 
-847 ISAARIR
+847 
-854 NVLRDKATGQYTI
+854 Q
-867 VFTPMISAQN
+867 
-877 GIMDVFMSAESQ
+877 
-889 NYEASIVSA
+889 
-898 TCVSCPDLKVSNN
+898 
-911 RISNLVFTANQPLR
+911 
-925 IDIQLDYHDYCSME
+925 
-939 VKAYGNQV
+939 

>member
-22 PLGEGGMGTLYRAH
+22 PLGEGGMGTLYRAR

-215 NVRSNKGPSGR
+215 NVRSNKDPSGR

-296 MKKRQEERFCD
+296 MMKRQEERFCD

-474 YYQGETTALIQLGD
+474 YYQGEATALIQLGD

-643 KAIDGIFYP
+643 KAMEMLQALKKDYP
-652 YHEDLK
+652 KDYRVYKWLAFVQGELDLQNGASYTK
-658 DVFQE
+658 T
-663 MPLGNASAMMNQG
+663 LGYYETAAE
-676 LSIWKGKWSGK
+676 
-687 GHATHV
+687 
-693 SGIIGADFDNG
+693 
-704 KGICGVAPNAKL
+704 
-716 YGVDWS
+716 
-722 DSPLYRTI
+722 LYRAEQA
-730 DKKKPTFG
+730 
-738 DGSNLYCMKIAM
+738 S
-750 LYLVVE
+750 
-756 KQCQVINISQSA
+756 
-768 FGVEVRCNASNN
+768 GVYDPQMDELDRMARNN
-780 NDDAINVINKFNEE
+780 W
-794 FASFLKYVR
+794 
-803 ELSKMEFIICK
+803 
-814 CANNDNNHDL
+814 
-824 FFSKD
+824 
-829 ADDDFNLPYILH
+829 
-841 HKKFIS
+841 
-847 ISAARIR
+847 
-854 NVLRDKATGQYTI
+854 Q
-867 VFTPMISAQN
+867 
-877 GIMDVFMSAESQ
+877 
-889 NYEASIVSA
+889 
-898 TCVSCPDLKVSNN
+898 
-911 RISNLVFTANQPLR
+911 
-925 IDIQLDYHDYCSME
+925 
-939 VKAYGNQV
+939 

>member
-7 SQWAADLGSGYSSIR
+7 SQWAADLGSGYSAIR

-141 KPSNIMITPNED
+141 KPSNIMITPADD

-215 NVRSNKGPSGR
+215 NVRSNKDPSGR

-296 MKKRQEERFCD
+296 MMKRQEERFCD

-474 YYQGETTALIQLGD
+474 YYQGEATALIQLGD

-542 NDQLAR
+542 NDQFAR

-643 KAIDGIFYP
+643 KAMEMLQALKKDYP
-652 YHEDLK
+652 KDYRVYKWLAFVQGELDLQNGASYTK
-658 DVFQE
+658 T
-663 MPLGNASAMMNQG
+663 LGYYETAAE
-676 LSIWKGKWSGK
+676 
-687 GHATHV
+687 
-693 SGIIGADFDNG
+693 
-704 KGICGVAPNAKL
+704 
-716 YGVDWS
+716 
-722 DSPLYRTI
+722 LYRAEQA
-730 DKKKPTFG
+730 
-738 DGSNLYCMKIAM
+738 S
-750 LYLVVE
+750 
-756 KQCQVINISQSA
+756 
-768 FGVEVRCNASNN
+768 GVYDPQMDELDRMARNN
-780 NDDAINVINKFNEE
+780 W
-794 FASFLKYVR
+794 
-803 ELSKMEFIICK
+803 
-814 CANNDNNHDL
+814 
-824 FFSKD
+824 
-829 ADDDFNLPYILH
+829 
-841 HKKFIS
+841 
-847 ISAARIR
+847 
-854 NVLRDKATGQYTI
+854 Q
-867 VFTPMISAQN
+867 
-877 GIMDVFMSAESQ
+877 
-889 NYEASIVSA
+889 
-898 TCVSCPDLKVSNN
+898 
-911 RISNLVFTANQPLR
+911 
-925 IDIQLDYHDYCSME
+925 
-939 VKAYGNQV
+939 